1 MTTEIDRSAMGSR
14 NRRRGNDVQRE
25 YARYNCGIW
34 GVDPEK
40 HAVWTGRNIDGHTDN
55 IYIDCPGAGYHVEVK
70 GEKDLRPH
78 AYMRQTL
85 TDAPDERCWCAFRRP
100 GALQRRFQ
108 ELFYVMVPM
117 PTFTGVR
124 IRAGC
129 HFELLHVDSHTDRTN
144 WLLKEWIP
152 EAEENFSLGSM
163 NLWMILLELNEEEVE
178 QHDWPRAIALTS
190 GRIWADLLMRA
201 WERTGTTSV

>member
-1 MTTEIDRSAMGSR
+1 VKTIDRSAIGRRSG
-14 NRRRGNDVQRE
+14 RRGNDVQRE
-25 YARYNCGIW
+25 YARYNCFIW
-34 GVDPEK
+34 DVDPEK
-40 HAVWTGRNIDGHTDN
+40 HAVWTGRNIDGHSDN

-70 GEKDLRPH
+70 GERYLRPH

-100 GALQRRFQ
+100 RALQRRFQ

-117 PTFTGVR
+117 PTFTNVR
-124 IRAGC
+124 GRAGC
-129 HFELLHVDSHTDRTN
+129 PFGLVHVDSHTDRTN

-152 EAEENFSLGSM
+152 EAEESFSQGSM
-163 NLWMILLELNEEEVE
+163 KLWMILLELNEDEVE
-178 QHDWPRAIALTS
+178 QHDWPTAIALTS

-201 WERTGTTSV
+201 WERRGSV